1 MIRLV
6 RTLLAVALLASSA
19 SVASAA
25 FKYPPGPPYKTCAD
39 SATIWQLVMPDTTVN
54 LCRPY
59 ATDTVLGMRGVIT
72 GFRPRSTGRVYIQNT
87 NAADYSGVQVY
98 TQSFHAENNGYVIG
112 DSISVLR
119 SLMANY
125 QGETQVQGN
134 TFIKLEKIESKA
146 SREGRGLGL
155 PPFRI
160 GSTTTFKWTPVYDS
174 YYPPTINVSP
184 GLASLGSLVRI
195 DDDLRVVRRGPGAG
209 LPGNQNYLCVNY
221 DGSAPGDSVHIDGY
235 TLTPADIIA
244 PPLNT
249 RIKWVQG
256 IMRRAAPSG
265 TDYIVISLRGPGDIE
280 GDAPPNLAEA
290 YPIDEN
296 KVRLLFDKDVDK
308 TTAEDEGNYT
318 LGSAGS
324 GSTVD
329 DATLVDGAG
338 AVVDL
343 TFTNV
348 QARLSLESIQTEAI
362 GSQSCPACL
371 SDPQSREFILGV
383 LTCAEVQA
391 PLGDSL
397 GADPCLD
404 KSRFAGAGSAF
415 GTRLTV
421 RGVMSAHHGAD
432 YFLQDATGEQR
443 NAVVAYNIPFAVTDG
458 HQYLL
463 ATRVQ
468 EFSGMTELN
477 NHAALIDEGE
487 VTPPEPS
494 LTTLAVLNDWG
505 CDPNEEITNSEDY
518 EASLVRV
525 ENVKIVAWN
534 TPPTAPSKGGPFR
547 VAGPVPLC
555 PDTLLVYPSGNSY
568 PDFTPV
574 VNSWVN
580 INGSHY
586 NSTYYGYSEIYPRNA
601 DDIEVLGVLGVTD
614 APLELAFSVKPN
626 PGLSHSV
633 SFTVPRKDKVEVSVF
648 DLLGRRLAVL
658 AKGEFAAGKYTRNWD
673 GRTTDGAKATAG
685 VYFYRLTVGSEVR
698 TLRAVKL
705 N

>member
-1 MIRLV
+1 MRRLA
-6 RTLLAVALLASSA
+6 RTLFAVALLASI
-19 SVASAA
+19 ASAA
-25 FKYPPGPPYKTCAD
+25 SAAYKYPPGPPFRYCPD
-39 SATIWQLVMPDTTVN
+39 SVSIYQAQMSDTTIN
-54 LCRPY
+54 ACFPSLN
-59 ATDTVLGMRGVIT
+59 DTIFGMKGIIV
-72 GFRPRSTGRVYIQNT
+72 GFRLRSTGRIYIENS
-87 NAADYSGVQVY
+87 NAANYNGIQVY
-98 TQSFHAENNGYVIG
+98 TQGHLESPPTNLAIG
-112 DSISVLR
+112 DSISVC
-119 SLMANY
+119 
-125 QGETQVQGN
+125 GVQGVYQ
-134 TFIKLEKIESKA
+134 LENQIS
-146 SREGRGLGL
+146 GRLGTNLTVRRISGPHPL
-155 PPFRI
+155 PPWRM
-160 GSTTTFKWTPVYDS
+160 GTTSTFKWSPV
-174 YYPPTINVSP
+174 PANHP
-184 GLASLGSLVRI
+184 GIPSVGSLVRVTTP
-195 DDDLRVVRRGPGAG
+195 LRVARRGPGAG
-209 LPGNQNYLCVNY
+209 LPGNQNYLCVKA
-221 DGSAPGDSVHIDGY
+221 DGSAPGDSLQIEGY
-235 TLTPADIIA
+235 TLTLSDIIA
-244 PPLNT
+244 PPLGYTVN
-249 RIKWVQG
+249 WVQG
-256 IMRRAAPSG
+256 ILRRASPG
-265 TDYIVISLRGPGDIE
+265 GVDYLVISLRDAN
-280 GDAPPNLAEA
+280 DVSVAAPPNLSEA
-290 YPIDEN
+290 FPIAEN
-296 KVRLLFDKDVDK
+296 KLRLIFDKNLDVA
-308 TTAEDEGNYT
+308 TAQTPANYV
-318 LGSAGS
+318 LGSGSS
-324 GSTVD
+324 GSTVNT
-329 DATLVDGAG
+329 ATLVAG
-338 AVVDL
+338 SPNMVDL
-343 TFTNV
+343 TITEV
-348 QARLSLESIQTEAI
+348 LTRLTQESILAQDI
-362 GSQSCPACL
+362 GSADCPGCL
-371 SDPQSREFILGV
+371 MEPQSRTFILGV
-383 LTCAEVQA
+383 LSCLEVQIPRA
-391 PLGDSL
+391 DSL
-397 GADPCLD
+397 GGDPCLD